1 MKVLDH
7 IDVKGRAVPLD
18 EEGYLADYHDWD
30 EDVARTLAAREEG
43 VGELTNEQ
51 IDMLKFIRW
60 YYATYRNFPILN
72 AVCKNVHQ
80 PKECIREKFLSPLIA
95 WKVAG
100 LPRPDEPLRSFLA
113 AGQTPG

>member
-1 MKVLDH
+1 MQVLDH
-7 IDVKGRAVPLD
+7 IDVKGRRVPLD
-18 EEGYLADYHDWD
+18 DEGYLVDYHDWD
-30 EDVARTLAAREEG
+30 EDVARTLATREG
-43 VGELTNEQ
+43 VGGLTAEQ

-60 YYATYRNFPILN
+60 YYATYDHVPILN
-72 AVCKNVHQ
+72 AVCKNVHR
-80 PKECIREKFLSPLIA
+80 PKDCVQEAFLGPLTA

>member
-7 IDVKGRAVPLD
+7 IDVKGRPVPLD
-18 EEGYLADYHDWD
+18 DEGYLTDYHDWD
-30 EDVARTLAAREEG
+30 EDVARTLAARDG
-43 VGELTNEQ
+43 VSGLTTEQ

-60 YYATYRNFPILN
+60 YYATYDHFPMLN
-72 AVCKNVHQ
+72 AVCKNVHR
-80 PKECIREKFLSPLIA
+80 PKDCVQEAFLSPLTA